1 MPILGLPMAL
11 SLVMG
16 YRLCYTRSSAVFG
29 SVYIVP
35 SASVYGCV
43 LLTTSAE
50 HQTLG
55 GPRTRGTDSWLD
67 DTDTN
72 FGPDLPL
79 LFKLQEIWSV
89 DS

>member
-1 MPILGLPMAL
+1 MPILPMAHG
-11 SLVMG
+11 LVMG
-16 YRLCYTRSSAVFG
+16 YAVHTQFSRIWF
-29 SVYIVP
+29 SVLQSP

-43 LLTTSAE
+43 LVATSAE
-50 HQTLG
+50 RQTLG

-67 DTDTN
+67 DTDKN

-79 LFKLQEIWSV
+79 LFKLHEIWSV